1 MGLLGIQAKNWD
13 RNQWWTG
20 CNTNIKPTT
29 TWWAAETQGCM
40 HYDDTDMHSCC
51 RYTLLEISFNHGQ
64 CNSHNLEA
72 ATSWAGPT
80 NQPNNQQAGLDQRPQ
95 ATTTPRFAPGWVTV
109 TSSTSVQPS
118 EDTAT
123 HAWKEA
129 ESYLA
134 APTRTTDAQAAQVAG
149 TAAEQ
154 HQAAPHWSASRRGV
168 VLQGASPHTTSSR
181 RHSRVRVPL
190 VGQPGT
196 SCRRAPEPGPAACAV
211 NRGVEWHWPITR
223 MGVPH
228 S

>member
-1 MGLLGIQAKNWD
+1 MVGRLQLISSRQRHGGPRKHRAAC
-13 RNQWWTG
+13 T
-20 CNTNIKPTT
+20 TMTPTCTAAAGTHYCKSHAFMDSVTHT
-29 TWWAAETQGCM
+29 TL
-40 HYDDTDMHSCC
+40 
-51 RYTLLEISFNHGQ
+51 RL
-64 CNSHNLEA
+64 
-72 ATSWAGPT
+72 
-80 NQPNNQQAGLDQRPQ
+80 QQAGLDQRRQ
-95 ATTTPRFAPGWVTV
+95 ATTTPGFAPGWVPV
-109 TSSTSVQPS
+109 TSSTTVQPS

-181 RHSRVRVPL
+181 RHSRVRAPL

-196 SCRRAPEPGPAACAV
+196 SCRRAPEPGSAACAV
-211 NRGVEWHWPITR
+211 NMGVEWHSPINR
-223 MGVPH
+223 MGVRH